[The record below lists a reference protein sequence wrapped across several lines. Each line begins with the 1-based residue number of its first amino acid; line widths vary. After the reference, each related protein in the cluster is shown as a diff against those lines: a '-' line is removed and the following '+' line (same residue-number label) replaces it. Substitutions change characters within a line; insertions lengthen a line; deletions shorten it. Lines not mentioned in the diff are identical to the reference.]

1 MVEVEMTKD
10 IRDFEPHFLGPL
22 TKRQIIY
29 IGISAA
35 YGIPFMVLAP
45 IESVPNRLFI
55 GIMLMLPV
63 FMCGFVKWD
72 GLPMEVLMIKLLYRL
87 ICPTKRKMSEKN
99 YWRSTLEEIELKQR
113 LEEFNKL
120 SKKEQKKAMKQQ
132 KVSIQYSKNPEL
144 KGYR

>member
-1 MVEVEMTKD
+1 MIEVEMTKD

-22 TKRQIIY
+22 TKRQVIY

-55 GIMLMLPV
+55 GFILMLPV
-63 FMCGFVKWD
+63 LMCGSVEWG
-72 GLPMEVLMIKLLYRL
+72 GLPLEILMIKLLYRGV
-87 ICPTKRKMSEKN
+87 CPTKRKATEEN
-99 YWRSTLEEIELKQR
+99 YWRSTLEEITRKQKMD
-113 LEEFNKL
+113 EFNQM
-120 SKKEQKKAMKQQ
+120 SKKEQKKAMKQ
-132 KVSIQYSKNPEL
+132 KNKIQYSKKPEM